1 MNDALNRIEFV
12 HINFSMR
19 FFLERRIIFKR
30 LPYEGNLIG
39 KILEVDKS
47 VE

>member
-1 MNDALNRIEFV
+1 MKDTLNNIDFV

-19 FFLERRIIFKR
+19 FFLERRIFLKG

-39 KILEVDKS
+39 EILEVDKNS
-47 VE
+47 